1 MVSASALGPRCRH
14 LAAFEPADDAIGGAR
29 RGQAQDR
36 LQRCSRCRSGR
47 DRALGAHA
55 ARRGECGRKPRRT
68 GRHPSTDDL
77 RPRPAGQSAQR
88 QGRMDRQHDRVRLH
102 PDSLRQGGG
111 NCSYIVGAHLPTHM
125 LTAREIGYT
134 IRFKVVAKNSS
145 GWGTAFSAPTPV
157 PPEGRT
163 AIAGNR
169 CPPRDRESRRLR
181 ASPRRLLVDTC
192 RETHRSSR
200 AGHPQTLVVRLPRRP
215 RRAWGPA
222 GRARPR
228 HRHSIQPVF
237 DPGRGSHRRGRL
249 GDASRSSACAG
260 FPVSRHQQLIAIFVR
275 ARKPGENL
283 LAGISTRALVSIR
296 VTRPA

>member
-1 MVSASALGPRCRH
+1 MVSASALGPRCD

-68 GRHPSTDDL
+68 GEHPSTDDL

-157 PPEGRT
+157 LQRAAPPSQGTAARPGTGNPADYGHHRAGCWSTPAGRPT
-163 AIAGNR
+163 GRHA
-169 CPPRDRESRRLR
+169 RDI
-181 ASPRRLLVDTC
+181 P
-192 RETHRSSR
+192 RSSS
-200 AGHPQTLVVRLPRRP
+200 ASTSP